1 MPKIRLLT
9 KRNIVRVSIA
19 LANYKV
25 YLGIPIIKHFS
36 KIPLGPR
43 ADTLFFY
50 IKLYGIHL

>member
-25 YLGIPIIKHFS
+25 YLGIPIIKHFENTS
-36 KIPLGPR
+36 GPR
-43 ADTLFFY
+43 ADTLSFY
-50 IKLYGIHL
+50 FKIYGIHL